1 MPTTKICV
9 HLNTCTYKQCIIL
22 FLNRRDQHNSIYNVG
37 GKYSVGKQN
46 KAHNK
51 TNLKQNQINLYNEN
65 VKINV
70 RYTKLFIDS
79 LTTCWSSD
87 A

>member
-1 MPTTKICV
+1 M
-9 HLNTCTYKQCIIL
+9 Y
-22 FLNRRDQHNSIYNVG
+22 G

-51 TNLKQNQINLYNEN
+51 TNIKQNQINLYNEN

-70 RYTKLFIDS
+70 RYTKMFIDS

>member
-1 MPTTKICV
+1 M
-9 HLNTCTYKQCIIL
+9 Y
-22 FLNRRDQHNSIYNVG
+22 G

-51 TNLKQNQINLYNEN
+51 TNIKQNQINLYNEN

-70 RYTKLFIDS
+70 RYTKMFIDS
-79 LTTCWSSD
+79 LTTC
-87 A
+87 